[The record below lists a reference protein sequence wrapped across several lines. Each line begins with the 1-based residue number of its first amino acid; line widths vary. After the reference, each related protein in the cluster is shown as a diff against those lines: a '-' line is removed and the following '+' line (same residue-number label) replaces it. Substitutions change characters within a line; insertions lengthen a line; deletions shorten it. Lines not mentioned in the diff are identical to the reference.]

1 MADYLKQP
9 ITPLET
15 RRLRLRPMQ
24 MSDAPRI
31 QQLFANPNVLRLMDA
46 SIPHPYPASAAEEFL
61 QRLLPKMH
69 AREIYSWAIL
79 RKAHPDEGLI
89 GDISLTPA
97 SDSDHRGFWLGE
109 PYWRQGYMTEAAAAV
124 NDFAFDVL
132 RMPYLLLNNAEPNV
146 PSHRL
151 KESAGATIIGYQEKA
166 FIGGTFRSVR
176 WKLTPEAWK
185 ASARRRDESRGS
197 SAQS

>member
-1 MADYLKQP
+1 MQA
-9 ITPLET
+9 LE
-15 RRLRLRPMQ
+15 
-24 MSDAPRI
+24 
-31 QQLFANPNVLRLMDA
+31 V
-46 SIPHPYPASAAEEFL
+46 YG
-61 QRLLPKMH
+61 
-69 AREIYSWAIL
+69 WAIL

-89 GDISLTPA
+89 GQISLTPT

-109 PYWRQGYMTEAAAAV
+109 PYWQQGYTTEAAAAV

-132 RMPYLLLNNAEPNV
+132 GMPYLLLNNAEPNA

-151 KESAGATIIGYQEKA
+151 KESAGAKIVGYHEKP

-185 ASARRRDESRGS
+185 ARPRRP
-197 SAQS
+197 